1 MPIHLIRSIYWKY
14 RSPPSR
20 LGGVMAEAPLSET
33 AANKL
38 RRIYARRK
46 KENYDHGCRPSR
58 WRQPELADRGTA
70 RTGGLRRLSA
80 LRKDGALQPGENS
93 RACGACQGLSGT
105 RSFGVQQPPDHHL
118 HASKPFYRPLP
129 N

>member
-1 MPIHLIRSIYWKY
+1 MLIERIRSIYWKD

-20 LGGVMAEAPLSET
+20 LGGVMAEAPLSAT

-38 RRIYARRK
+38 RRIYAGRK

-93 RACGACQGLSGT
+93 RACGACQGLGGT
-105 RSFGVQQPPDHHL
+105 PSFRLQQRRSHQVHDGKTF
-118 HASKPFYRPLP
+118 
-129 N
+129 